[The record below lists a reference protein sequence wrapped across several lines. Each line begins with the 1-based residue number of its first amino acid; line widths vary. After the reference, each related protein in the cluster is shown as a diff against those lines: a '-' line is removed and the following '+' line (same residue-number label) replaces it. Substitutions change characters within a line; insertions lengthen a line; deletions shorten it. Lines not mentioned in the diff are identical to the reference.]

1 MCINHHSRVAT
12 SGAPPASEYTS
23 MDDAAPPLDQAIL
36 KQYIKYARAF
46 VKPILRE
53 VDSEKVGGARQTDSD
68 PPT

>member
-1 MCINHHSRVAT
+1 
-12 SGAPPASEYTS
+12 

-53 VDSEKVGGARQTDSD
+53 VDSEKVSSCPIEV
-68 PPT
+68 PPFDRPR